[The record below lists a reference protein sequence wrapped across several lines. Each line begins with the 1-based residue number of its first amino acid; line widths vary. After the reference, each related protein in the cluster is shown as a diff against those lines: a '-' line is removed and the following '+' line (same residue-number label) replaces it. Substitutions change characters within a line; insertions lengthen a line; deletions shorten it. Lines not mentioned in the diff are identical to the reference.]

1 MKLKDLMGS
10 GDKIMLLAAPFL
22 VLGLVLNILFPAWF
36 GVGGPPLALKV
47 ISIRNLAGDGR
58 L

>member
-22 VLGLVLNILFPAWF
+22 VVGLVLNILFIIDSLIIPVTQPS
-36 GVGGPPLALKV
+36 GTQRYR
-47 ISIRNLAGDGR
+47 I
-58 L
+58 